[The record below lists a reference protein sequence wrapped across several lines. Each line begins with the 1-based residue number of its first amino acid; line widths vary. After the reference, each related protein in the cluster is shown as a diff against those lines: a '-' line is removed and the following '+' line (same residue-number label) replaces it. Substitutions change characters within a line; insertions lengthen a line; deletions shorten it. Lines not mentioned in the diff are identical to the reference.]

1 MLEINARLNFSLMFL
16 IYRSGFTRIP
26 VYESYRTNVVGIL
39 FVKVRDAPN
48 NTRNTRSGA
57 ERSRVRPATRRRI
70 VLTPCVLVLRDV
82 KR

>member
-48 NTRNTRSGA
+48 QHPQHPQ
-57 ERSRVRPATRRRI
+57 RSRAESSPSRHPSTDRAHSMRA
-70 VLTPCVLVLRDV
+70 CV
-82 KR
+82 

>member
-39 FVKVRDAPN
+39 FVKVRDA
-48 NTRNTRSGA
+48 RNVTRSGV
-57 ERSRVRPATRRRI
+57 RSRASATRRRI
-70 VLTPCVLVLRDV
+70 VLTSCGFG
-82 KR
+82 